1 MKQTKM
7 ETINIVMINGQN
19 HKGISYHLGKIF
31 CDEIGKNVKNLDV
44 KEFFLP
50 KDLNGFCLGC
60 YNCIDD
66 ETKCYRHQEKEI
78 ILEAMEKADILLFT
92 TPNYCMSVSAQM
104 KAFLDYY
111 YDLWMTHRP
120 KEWMFKKKAVVFS
133 TSAGAYPSGGL
144 KLMETNLNGW
154 GISYVKGYGKP
165 VQAKNWQEVS
175 DNKKEDLEEEIS
187 KLARKVLNKKVK
199 TTLKIKIMFKFFRFL
214 HIKGWDSSVEEK
226 KYWDEKGWLGKKRPW
241 KE

>member
-1 MKQTKM
+1 MKQIKM
-7 ETINIVMINGQN
+7 NKVNIVMINGQN
-19 HKGISYHLGKIF
+19 HKGSSYHLGKIF
-31 CDEIGKNVKNLDV
+31 CDEIRKYVSNTEV
-44 KEFFLP
+44 KEIFIP

-66 ETKCYRHQEKEI
+66 DTKCYRHHEKEL
-78 ILEAMEKADILLFT
+78 ILEEMEKADILVFT

-104 KAFLDYY
+104 KSFLDFY

-133 TSAGAYPSGGL
+133 TAAGAYPSGGL

-154 GISYVKGYGKP
+154 GIPYVKTYGKT
-165 VQAKNWQEVS
+165 VQAKCWDEVS
-175 DNKKEDLEEEIS
+175 EKKKVDIEEEIS
-187 KLARKVLNKKVK
+187 KLSRSVLCKKVK
-199 TTLKIKIMFKFFRFL
+199 ATMKIKIMFKFFRFL
-214 HIKGWDSSVEEK
+214 HIKGWDSSIEEK
-226 KYWDEKGWLGKKRPW
+226 KYWEGKGWLGKKRPW